1 MTLTPDQDALVQGL
15 LDGSLSPADREAAER
30 LLASSADARQRQ
42 ADLEDLARLLD
53 ALGPAEPPM
62 EFTSHVMEH
71 VRHSAIAAEAVRAT
85 APLGSSRP
93 GAVARLSQLMDG
105 GLGMGKKVMWGLVA
119 AAAIALV
126 VMQFTG
132 FPPLNGAEGTIGA
145 AKRYQAEQITAK
157 DVKVDDSA
165 QAFVQSD
172 AFDHLMKDDNAR
184 QLLSS
189 ASFRSALASAG
200 FRQALA
206 SPDFAKALAST
217 GFRQALASAGFRQAL
232 ASPDFA
238 KALASA
244 GFQQALASPDF
255 AKALAEPGFAKALA
269 DPGFARALA
278 SADFARALASPGLA
292 AALASPSFR
301 VALSNPGFV
310 GALGSQQFAS
320 ALGAVG
326 SDGGR

>member
-15 LDGSLSPADREAAER
+15 LDGSLSPADRQAAER

-42 ADLEDLARLLD
+42 ADLADLARLLD
-53 ALGPAEPPM
+53 ALGPAEPPV

-71 VRHSAIAAEAVRAT
+71 VRHSAIAVEAARAS

-126 VMQFTG
+126 VLKFTG
-132 FPPLNGAEGTIGA
+132 YPLLNGAEGTIGA
-145 AKRYQAEQITAK
+145 AKRYQAEQIAAE
-157 DVKVDDSA
+157 DVKVDESA

-172 AFDHLMKDDNAR
+172 VFDHLMKDDNAR
-184 QLLSS
+184 QLLSNV
-189 ASFRSALASAG
+189 SFRSALASAG

-206 SPDFAKALAST
+206 SS

-244 GFQQALASPDF
+244 GFRQALASPDF
-255 AKALAEPGFAKALA
+255 AKALAEPGFARALA

>member
-1 MTLTPDQDALVQGL
+1 MTITPDQDALIQGL
-15 LDGSLSPADREAAER
+15 LDGSLSPADREAADR

-42 ADLEDLARLLD
+42 ADLADLARLLD
-53 ALGPAEPPM
+53 ALGPGEPPM

-71 VRHSAIAAEAVRAT
+71 VRHSAIAAEAARAST
-85 APLGSSRP
+85 QFGSSRR
-93 GAVARLSQLMDG
+93 GAAARLSQLMDG

-126 VMQFTG
+126 VLKFTG
-132 FPPLNGAEGTIGA
+132 YPPLNGAEGTIGA

-165 QAFVQSD
+165 QEFIQSD
-172 AFDHLMKDDNAR
+172 SFDHLMKDDNAR
-184 QLLSS
+184 QLLSNV
-189 ASFRSALASAG
+189 SFRSALASAG

-206 SPDFAKALAST
+206 SPDFAKALAS
-217 GFRQALASAGFRQAL
+217 AGFRQAL

-238 KALASA
+238 KALAGA
-244 GFQQALASPDF
+244 GLRQALASPDF
-255 AKALAEPGFAKALA
+255 AKALAEPGFARALA
-269 DPGFARALA
+269 DPG
-278 SADFARALASPGLA
+278 FARALASPGLA

-301 VALSNPGFV
+301 VALNSPGFV
-310 GALGSQQFAS
+310 GALGSQQFAR